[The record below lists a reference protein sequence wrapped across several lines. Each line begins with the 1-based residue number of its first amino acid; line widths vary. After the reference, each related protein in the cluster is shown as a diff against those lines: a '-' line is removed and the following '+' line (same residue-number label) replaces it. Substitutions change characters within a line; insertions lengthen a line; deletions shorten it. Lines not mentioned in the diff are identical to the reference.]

1 MTLSTLGTAA
11 LLGVILVSACWLL
24 FMSVITWAIVTTR
37 NEESATVAETPETD
51 PRTNGEDKRQ
61 RAEDSLLSGGE
72 RVAKGRQRDRRQR

>member
-24 FMSVITWAIVTTR
+24 FMAVITWAIVSTR
-37 NEESATVAETPETD
+37 NEPRAHVAETPETD
-51 PRTNGEDKRQ
+51 PRSDEGKRQ

-72 RVAKGRQRDRRQR
+72 RVSKGRQRKRRGR